1 MTEPMFHRNQSDML
15 PARPAPI
22 TEVGFLGWLRLNL
35 FSSYL
40 NTALTLGSLAVL
52 VWVIP
57 PFVAWFLLDADFA
70 GATGEACTGQGACWA
85 WIDQRLGQFLYG
97 FYPEEARWRVNL
109 TALLL
114 VPAALYVLVDNLPGS
129 RYGRWYSLAFPF
141 LATYLLVGGFGLEVI
156 SSDKFG
162 GFMLNMVVGLTGIVL
177 SLPLGIL
184 LALGRQSQLPV
195 IRMLCVAFIEA
206 IRGVPLITLLFVAI
220 VLLQL
225 FLPPGASLDQ
235 LLRVIVMVT
244 LFASAYMAEVV
255 RGGLQAVPKG
265 QIEGAQALG
274 LGYWRTMGL
283 IVLPQALRVSIP
295 GIVNTFI
302 GLFKDTTLVIII
314 GLFDLLGHARL
325 LQTNPDWIGDVD
337 HEVYLFASVIF
348 FVVCFLMS
356 RYSVSLERQLSKDR
370 H

>member
-1 MTEPMFHRNQSDML
+1 MFFRDRDQML
-15 PARPAPI
+15 PAREAPV
-22 TEVGFLGWLRLNL
+22 TEVGMIGWMRVNL
-35 FSSYL
+35 FATPAS
-40 NTALTLGSLAVL
+40 TALTAVAATLLL
-52 VWVIP
+52 VAVP
-57 PFVAWFLLDADFA
+57 PFVDWVLFEAQFA
-70 GATGEACTGQGACWA
+70 GDSGEACSGAGACWA
-85 WIDQRLGQFLYG
+85 WVDQRLAQFLYG
-97 FYPEEARWRVNL
+97 FYPEEERWRVNV

-114 VPAALYVLVDNLPGS
+114 VPAILYVLVDNLPGA
-129 RYGRWYSLAFPF
+129 RFGRWFSWVYPLLA
-141 LATYLLVGGFGLEVI
+141 AYLLVGGFGLEAI

-177 SLPLGIL
+177 SLPIGIL
-184 LALGRQSQLPV
+184 LALGRQSRLPA
-195 IRMLCVAFIEA
+195 IRILSIAFIETV
-206 IRGVPLITLLFVAI
+206 RGVPLITLLFVAI

-225 FLPPGASLDQ
+225 FLPPEVSLDQ
-235 LLRVIVMVT
+235 LLRVIIMVT

-265 QIEGAQALG
+265 QIEGAQAVG

-283 IVLPQALRVSIP
+283 VVLPQALRISIP

-325 LQTNPDWIGDVD
+325 LQTNPDWIGSVD
-337 HEVYLFASVIF
+337 HETYLFSAAVF
-348 FVVCFLMS
+348 FVACFLMS
-356 RYSVSLERQLSKDR
+356 RYSVSLEKQLSKGR